1 MKKDNTIYFVL
12 GAGALIGGGYYAYKK
27 GLLDK
32 ILGKKTKPE
41 IKSGTPTTSVM
52 NQENKLKALENQV
65 QTEYTPLTNPNSF
78 QSKVSKIQQNIGA
91 DPDGKVGPETL
102 RLFKAKYGLD
112 KGDIAPPTIDYYLNR
127 VNTNDTLAA
136 RQAKVQKAAEALK
149 KAAQSNASVA
159 QKAAAFKGAWNSGAK
174 KFVLVTGYNA
184 PMGFFNA
191 VNNSVSNTGQTK
203 AFSAGRL
210 SVPTDVIFGTST
222 ASLSFDNKKT
232 FYAFPIALLTLQK

>member
-32 ILGKKTKPE
+32 ILGKSTKPE
-41 IKSGTPTTSVM
+41 IKSGTSTTSVM
-52 NQENKLKALENQV
+52 NQENKLAALENKV
-65 QTEYTPLTNPNSF
+65 ETSYTPLTNPNSF
-78 QSKVSKIQQNIGA
+78 QSKVAKIQTNIGA
-91 DPDGKVGPETL
+91 KPDGIVGPETN
-102 RLFKAKYGLD
+102 RMFAAKYGLD
-112 KGDIAPPTIDYYLNR
+112 KGDIAPQTIDYYLGR
-127 VNTNDTLAA
+127 VVANNTLAQIQALKA
-136 RQAKVQKAAEALK
+136 RATEALN
-149 KAAQSNASVA
+149 KAGQANASVA
-159 QKAAAFKGAWNSGAK
+159 QKAAAFKAAWFGGAK
-174 KFVLVTGYNA
+174 TFVLVTGYNA

-222 ASLSFDNKKT
+222 ASLSFDKKKT
-232 FYAFPIALLTLQK
+232 FYAFPIAILTLQK

>member
-1 MKKDNTIYFVL
+1 MKKDNSIYYIL
-12 GAGALIGGGYYAYKK
+12 GAGVVAGGAYYAYKK
-27 GLLDK
+27 GLFDK
-32 ILGKKTKPE
+32 ILGKKGLPE
-41 IKSGTPTTSVM
+41 IKSGTSTTSVM
-52 NQENKLKALENQV
+52 NQENQLKALENQV
-65 QTEYTPLTNPNSF
+65 RTEYTPLTNPNSF
-78 QSKVSKIQQNIGA
+78 ESKVAKIQTNVGA
-91 DPDGKVGPETL
+91 KPDGKVGPETL

-112 KGDIAPPTIDYYLNR
+112 KGDIAPATIDYYLNQ

-149 KAAQSNASVA
+149 KAAQATASVS
-159 QKAAAFKGAWNSGAK
+159 QKSAAFKTAWTGGAK
-174 KFVLVTGYNA
+174 NFVLVTGYNA

-203 AFSAGRL
+203 NFPAGRL
-210 SVPTDVIFGTST
+210 NVPTDVIFGPTT